1 MQVRFAKIA
10 ADAIQADS
18 DANKKTQ
25 NSAGMGE
32 GTSSPERNTP
42 GILTGDPEEF
52 LKRARIGS
60 RRS

>member
-10 ADAIQADS
+10 PDAIQADS

-42 GILTGDPEEF
+42 GILT
-52 LKRARIGS
+52 AI
-60 RRS
+60 RRSF